1 MFFVLEDTTFTRDSK
16 KEDEFEEHILQQVQS
31 IRSKDNVDVILSSS
45 ASVKTEENESVDEST
60 ILNMVTVDHGCLYLC
75 GQHFWHTFLPSYG
88 QVVLMGP
95 K

>member
-31 IRSKDNVDVILSSS
+31 MRSKDNVDVILSSS

-60 ILNMVTVDHGCLYLC
+60 IPKN
-75 GQHFWHTFLPSYG
+75 
-88 QVVLMGP
+88 VLG
-95 K
+95 KNEVNSH